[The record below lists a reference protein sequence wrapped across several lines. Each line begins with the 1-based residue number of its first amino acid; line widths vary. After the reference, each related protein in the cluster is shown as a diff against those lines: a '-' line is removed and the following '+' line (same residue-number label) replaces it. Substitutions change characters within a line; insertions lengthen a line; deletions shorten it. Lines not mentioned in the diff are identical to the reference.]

1 MKARECGLFF
11 EFLGDCIFAAICT
24 TIFALSVKF
33 IISTDY

>member
-1 MKARECGLFF
+1 MKPVNAGFF
-11 EFLGDCIFAAICT
+11 YEFLGDCIFAAICT